1 VVAITLDG
9 VTVRYAER
17 SGDRVDALDDL
28 NLDIATGEL
37 LVLAGPSG
45 SGKTTVL
52 RTIAGLEEPVRGTV
66 RIDGVVVNGT
76 APGQRDVALVSQYDS
91 LFPHFDV
98 EQNLGFALQ
107 LRKLPAD
114 ETARRVHA
122 EARVL
127 GLVTKLRRR
136 PKELSSGERQ
146 KAALGRAT
154 TRRPRVYLLDEPL
167 AGLDQGERARV
178 RRELRGLQRGFGV
191 TTVYVTHDQHDA
203 MALGD
208 RVAILDRGRLVQ
220 VADPLTLYRMPANL
234 FVATFVGTPPM
245 GVLRGR
251 FHDDGSTAW
260 IDVGGTA
267 LRLLPAQRA
276 AVASQTHGDTLV
288 LGMRASA
295 VALDHD
301 VQHEW
306 SRHLDVVVR
315 GIEPLGSATVLM
327 FAPAGTVAASP
338 ELLYAMV
345 RPTEH
350 HMRGQRRQVTVDMRE
365 CFLFDGVSGRRLS
378 AGRNP
383 YAE

>member
-1 VVAITLDG
+1 
-9 VTVRYAER
+9 
-17 SGDRVDALDDL
+17 
-28 NLDIATGEL
+28 
-37 LVLAGPSG
+37 
-45 SGKTTVL
+45 
-52 RTIAGLEEPVRGTV
+52 
-66 RIDGVVVNGT
+66 
-76 APGQRDVALVSQYDS
+76 
-91 LFPHFDV
+91 
-98 EQNLGFALQ
+98 
-107 LRKLPAD
+107 
-114 ETARRVHA
+114 
-122 EARVL
+122 
-127 GLVTKLRRR
+127 
-136 PKELSSGERQ
+136 
-146 KAALGRAT
+146 
-154 TRRPRVYLLDEPL
+154 
-167 AGLDQGERARV
+167 
-178 RRELRGLQRGFGV
+178 
-191 TTVYVTHDQHDA
+191 

-245 GVLRGR
+245 GVLRGQ

-301 VQHEW
+301 AQHEW

-327 FAPAGTVAASP
+327 FAPAGTAAASP
-338 ELLYAMV
+338 ELLYATV
-345 RPTEH
+345 RPTER
-350 HMRGQRRQVTVDMRE
+350 HMRGQRRRVTIDVRE
-365 CFLFDGVSGRRLS
+365 CFLFDGASGRRLS